1 MSAVSS
7 RVYRFAGFTLEP
19 AERRLSAADKPI
31 ALTPKVFDTL
41 VLLVERAGHIVSK
54 DQLMKEL
61 WPRGYVDESNLT
73 KHIWLIRR
81 ALGEGESESRLIE
94 TVPKVGYRFIAP
106 VSTAEEPAAPAVET
120 TPAAD
125 TTAPQPA
132 ALPVGAAVSAR
143 RGNLSARS
151 WVVVAGAV
159 TVVVLLG
166 VGWRLLV
173 GPRLSSSSGHRG
185 YTVAL
190 VGFSNLSRN
199 PKDAWLAPALSEML
213 GTEFSIARNVQ
224 VIPDELV
231 RDARSGL
238 PAPAAGGYSAAT
250 LAGLRRRL
258 DADYIISGSYLV
270 AGSSDDAPLRVDIA
284 LQDTRTG
291 ILVASVSDQAAVS
304 GLIALATQAGATL
317 RGKLGV
323 GPAEAETLG
332 LIANARPPNLDVARR
347 LGFAL
352 EALRQYDAA
361 RARDELLEA
370 VAEAPGYAPAY
381 ALLAQAW
388 SALGFRDKALA
399 AAGQAEQKS
408 GNLPREQRLRIEA
421 VADASRS
428 EWSKAAAAWGA
439 LMSTRPDSIEYRLQ
453 AIDAEIAA
461 DSLPGA
467 QTMLRGLER
476 LPNAAG
482 DPRVELAAARVAA
495 ELNDPRGSEQHAATA
510 LRLAQRHDSAGLA
523 ADAQLAL
530 AGARTH
536 LNENEEARASLAAA
550 IAGYR
555 SIRNPRGEAAAR
567 TDLALALSNLNH
579 NQEAREEYERALEL
593 YRGIGDLAGVADIY
607 RSLCS
612 LLWVAGD
619 RDGAQAAA
627 RSSLELARETGDQGL
642 QGWNLQALA
651 TIASDE
657 AATDEVLAEYRE
669 VVALDDRAGRQAVWP
684 LANIADV
691 QRLRGEL
698 DAARATC
705 ARALEE
711 ATTLTDPQFAV
722 FSGFTCA
729 LIASDRGDPT
739 GARAGFEEVIRRV
752 GSGGDMTYRDNSL
765 MMIAQLDMDE
775 RRWSAARERL
785 ERASQGF
792 ATAEERTGEADA
804 DAMLALCAQ
813 ALGDTTARD
822 RALQR
827 ARVLRQS
834 MTSRQ
839 EIYFV
844 DIAMARLAADAHSG
858 PSSAEQLLALAADA
872 ERRHWMG
879 WALEAKLAAW
889 QLLRARHAE
898 RAQALYREI
907 DETARRHG
915 FGRILMLLKQP
926 AAGASS
932 TISRPA
938 APALAVTNS
947 EPFCPRVHDP
957 AAFFE
962 LCPG

>member
-1 MSAVSS
+1 MPALSS
-7 RVYRFAGFTLEP
+7 PVYRFAGFTLEP
-19 AERRLSAADKPI
+19 AERRLSMEGKPI

-81 ALGEGESESRLIE
+81 ALGEGETESRLIE

-106 VSTAEEPAAPAVET
+106 LSIVEDAPPPPALGAI
-120 TPAAD
+120 PAAD
-125 TTAPQPA
+125 ATAPQPA
-132 ALPVGAAVSAR
+132 AAPLGAVSAR
-143 RGNLSARS
+143 RRWLSARS
-151 WVVVAGAV
+151 WAVAAS
-159 TVVVLLG
+159 TVAMLVLLG
-166 VGWRLLV
+166 IGWRLLV
-173 GPRLSSSSGHRG
+173 GPDFAPRPGHRG
-185 YTVAL
+185 YTIAL

-199 PKDAWLAPALSEML
+199 PKDAWLAPALGEML
-213 GTEFSIARNVQ
+213 GTEFSIVRNIQ

-231 RDARSGL
+231 RDARSDL

-250 LAGLRRRL
+250 LARLRRRL

-270 AGSSDDAPLRVDIA
+270 AGSADDAPLRVDIE

-291 ILVASVSDQAAVS
+291 AIVASVSDQAAVS
-304 GLIALATQAGATL
+304 GVIALATQAGATL

-323 GPAEAETLG
+323 GSPETGTPG

-352 EALRQYDAA
+352 DALRQYDAA

-408 GNLPREQRLRIEA
+408 ANLPREQRLQIEA
-421 VADASRS
+421 VADFSRS
-428 EWSKAAAAWGA
+428 EWSKAAAAWSA
-439 LMSTRPDSIEYRLQ
+439 LVRVRPDSIEYHLQ

-461 DSLPGA
+461 GSMQGA
-467 QTMLRGLER
+467 QTMLRELEQ

-482 DPRVELAAARVAA
+482 DSRVELAAARVAA
-495 ELNDPRGSEQHAATA
+495 ALDDPRASEQHAAEA
-510 LRLAQRHDSAGLA
+510 LRLAQRHDAAGLI

-536 LNENEEARASLAAA
+536 LNENEEARASLVAA
-550 IAGYR
+550 IAAYR
-555 SIRNPRGEAAAR
+555 AIRNPRGEAAAR
-567 TDLALALSNLNH
+567 ADLALALSNLDRNR
-579 NQEAREEYERALEL
+579 EAREEYERALEL
-593 YRGIGDLAGVADIY
+593 DRGIGDLAGVADIY
-607 RSLCS
+607 RNLCS
-612 LLWVAGD
+612 MLWLAGD

-627 RSSLELARETGDQGL
+627 RSSLELARETGDLGVQA
-642 QGWNLQALA
+642 WNLQALA

-657 AATDEVLAEYRE
+657 AASDEVLAEYRE
-669 VVALDDRAGRQAVWP
+669 VVALDARVGHQTAWP
-684 LANIADV
+684 LTDIADV

-698 DAARATC
+698 GAARATC
-705 ARALEE
+705 ARALAE
-711 ATTLTDPQFAV
+711 AATLSDSQFAV

-729 LIASDRGDPT
+729 QIDSDRGDAAE
-739 GARAGFEEVIRRV
+739 ARAGFEEVIRRV
-752 GSGGDMTYRDNSL
+752 GNGGDTSYRYDSL
-765 MMIAQLDMDE
+765 MMLAQLDMDE
-775 RRWSAARERL
+775 GRWSVARERL

-792 ATAEERTGEADA
+792 AAAEVRTGEADA
-804 DAMLALCAQ
+804 DAMLAMCAQ
-813 ALGDTTARD
+813 ALGDAAARD
-822 RALQR
+822 RALRR

-839 EIYFV
+839 EIYVV
-844 DIAMARLAADAHSG
+844 DIAMARLDDASHSG
-858 PSSAEQLLALAADA
+858 PSSPERLLTLAADA
-872 ERRHWMG
+872 ERRHWVA

-889 QLLRARHAE
+889 QLLRARQAD
-898 RAQALYREI
+898 RAQALYRDI

-915 FGRILMLLKQP
+915 FGRIRMLLKHP
-926 AAGASS
+926 VGGASS
-932 TISRPA
+932 A
-938 APALAVTNS
+938 M
-947 EPFCPRVHDP
+947 PRVR
-957 AAFFE
+957 AQSSTNARS
-962 LCPG
+962 LG

>member
-1 MSAVSS
+1 MSALSKP
-7 RVYRFAGFTLEP
+7 VYRFAGFTLEP
-19 AERRLSAADKPI
+19 TERRLSAAGKPI

-81 ALGEGESESRLIE
+81 ALGEGETDSRLIE

-106 VSTAEEPAAPAVET
+106 VSTAEDSQPPPELRAS
-120 TPAAD
+120 PAAD
-125 TTAPQPA
+125 ATAPQPA
-132 ALPVGAAVSAR
+132 AAPPGIAVSAR
-143 RGNLSARS
+143 RWRLSARS
-151 WVVVAGAV
+151 WLIGASAVAMLM
-159 TVVVLLG
+159 LLG
-166 VGWRLLV
+166 IGWRLMV
-173 GPRLSSSSGHRG
+173 GPRFAASSDHRG
-185 YTVAL
+185 YTIAL
-190 VGFSNLSRN
+190 VGFSNLSGN
-199 PKDAWLAPALSEML
+199 PKDEWLAPALNEML
-213 GTEFSIARNVQ
+213 GTEFTIARNVQ

-231 RDARSGL
+231 RNARSDL
-238 PAPAAGGYSAAT
+238 SSPAAGGYSAAT
-250 LAGLRRRL
+250 LARLRQRL
-258 DADYIISGSYLV
+258 EADYVISGSYLV
-270 AGSSDDAPLRVDIA
+270 AGSSDNAPLRVDIA

-291 ILVASVSDQAAVS
+291 ALVASVSDQAAVS
-304 GLIALATQAGATL
+304 GLIALAAQAGATL

-323 GPAEAETLG
+323 GPPETETLG
-332 LIANARPPNLDVARR
+332 LIANAQPPNLDVARR

-352 EALRQYDAA
+352 DALRQYDAA

-408 GNLPREQRLRIEA
+408 ANLPREQRLRIEA
-421 VADASRS
+421 VADSSRS

-439 LMSTRPDSIEYRLQ
+439 LVRARPDSIEYHLQ
-453 AIDAEIAA
+453 AVDAEIAA
-461 DSLPGA
+461 GSMPGA
-467 QTMLRGLER
+467 QRVLRELER
-476 LPNAAG
+476 LPNTTG

-495 ELNDPRGSEQHAATA
+495 ALDDPRGSEQHAAEA
-510 LRLAQRHDSAGLA
+510 LRLAQRHDSAGLV
-523 ADAQLAL
+523 ADAELAL

-536 LNENEEARASLAAA
+536 LNENEEARASLVAA
-550 IAGYR
+550 IAAYR
-555 SIRNPRGEAAAR
+555 SIRNPRSEAAAR
-567 TDLALALSNLNH
+567 TDLALALSNLDR
-579 NQEAREEYERALEL
+579 NQDAREEYERALEL

-627 RSSLELARETGDQGL
+627 RSSLELARETDDPEL
-642 QGWNLQALA
+642 QAWNLQALA

-657 AATDEVLAEYRE
+657 AASDEVLAEYRE
-669 VVALDDRAGRQAVWP
+669 VVALDARAGRQPVWP

-711 ATTLTDPQFAV
+711 ATTLTDSQFAV

-729 LIASDRGDPT
+729 LIASDRGDAA

-752 GSGGDMTYRDNSL
+752 GSGGDTTYRDNSL

-775 RRWSAARERL
+775 GRWSAACKRL

-804 DAMLALCAQ
+804 DALLALCAQ

-839 EIYFV
+839 EIYVV
-844 DIAMARLAADAHSG
+844 DIAMARLEDTSHSG
-858 PSSAEQLLALAADA
+858 PSSADRLLALAADA

-889 QLLRARHAE
+889 QQLRARHADG
-898 RAQALYREI
+898 AQELHRDI

-915 FGRILMLLKQP
+915 FGRILRLLN
-926 AAGASS
+926 
-932 TISRPA
+932 RP
-938 APALAVTNS
+938 V
-947 EPFCPRVHDP
+947 V
-957 AAFFE
+957 
-962 LCPG
+962 

>member
-1 MSAVSS
+1 MSSLS
-7 RVYRFAGFTLEP
+7 KPVYRFAGFTLEP
-19 AERRLSAADKPI
+19 AERRLSAAGKPI

-81 ALGEGESESRLIE
+81 ALGESETESRLIE

-106 VSTAEEPAAPAVET
+106 VSTGAEAPLSALGP
-120 TPAAD
+120 TPTAD
-125 TTAPQPA
+125 ATSPQPA
-132 ALPVGAAVSAR
+132 AALPGMAVSAR
-143 RGNLSARS
+143 RRWLSARS
-151 WVVVAGAV
+151 WGVAASAV
-159 TVVVLLG
+159 AMSVLLG
-166 VGWRLLV
+166 MGWRLLV
-173 GPRLSSSSGHRG
+173 GPRFAHAPSSGHRG
-185 YTVAL
+185 YTIAL
-190 VGFSNLSRN
+190 IGFSNLSRN

-213 GTEFSIARNVQ
+213 GTEFSMARNVQ

-231 RDARSGL
+231 RDARSDL
-238 PAPAAGGYSAAT
+238 PAPTAGGYSAAT
-250 LAGLRRRL
+250 LARLHRRL
-258 DADYIISGSYLV
+258 DADYVISGSYLV
-270 AGSSDDAPLRVDIA
+270 AGSTDDAPLRVDIA

-291 ILVASVSDQAAVS
+291 ALVASVSEQTEVS
-304 GLIALATQAGATL
+304 GVIALATQSGATL
-317 RGKLGV
+317 RRKLGV
-323 GPAEAETLG
+323 GPPETGTPG

-352 EALRQYDAA
+352 DALRQYDAA

-381 ALLAQAW
+381 SLLAQAW
-388 SALGFRDKALA
+388 SALGFRAKALA
-399 AAGQAEQKS
+399 AAGQAEQNS
-408 GNLPREQRLRIEA
+408 AYLPREQRLQIEA
-421 VADASRS
+421 VADSSRS

-439 LMSTRPDSIEYRLQ
+439 LVHARPDSIEYRLQ
-453 AIDAEIAA
+453 AIDADIAA
-461 DSLPGA
+461 GSMPGA
-467 QTMLRGLER
+467 QTMLRDLER

-495 ELNDPRGSEQHAATA
+495 ALDDPRASEQHAAEA
-510 LRLAQRHDSAGLA
+510 LRLAQRRDAAGLI

-536 LNENEEARASLAAA
+536 LNENEEARASLVAA
-550 IAGYR
+550 IAAYR

-567 TDLALALSNLNH
+567 TDLALALSNLNR

-593 YRGIGDLAGVADIY
+593 DRGIGDLAGVAAIY
-607 RSLCS
+607 RNLCS
-612 LLWVAGD
+612 MLWVAGD

-627 RSSLELARETGDQGL
+627 RHSLELARETGDLTMQA
-642 QGWNLQALA
+642 WNLQALA

-657 AATDEVLAEYRE
+657 SAGDEVLAEYRE
-669 VVALDDRAGRQAVWP
+669 VVALDTRAGHQTAWP

-705 ARALEE
+705 ARALAE
-711 ATTLTDPQFAV
+711 AATLSDPQFAV
-722 FSGFTCA
+722 FSGFVCA
-729 LIASDRGDPT
+729 LIESDRGDAA

-752 GSGGDMTYRDNSL
+752 GSGGDTTYRDNSL

-775 RRWSAARERL
+775 GRWSAARERL

-792 ATAEERTGEADA
+792 AAAEVRTGEADA

-813 ALGDTTARD
+813 TLGDTAARD

-827 ARVLRQS
+827 ARTLRRS

-839 EIYFV
+839 EVYVV
-844 DIAMARLAADAHSG
+844 DIAMARLDDAAHSG
-858 PSSAEQLLALAADA
+858 PSAAERLLILAADA

-879 WALEAKLAAW
+879 WALEAKLVAW
-889 QLLRARHAE
+889 QLLRARHTA
-898 RAQALYREI
+898 RAQALYRDI
-907 DETARRHG
+907 DETAQRQG
-915 FGRILMLLKQP
+915 FGRILMLLKHP
-926 AAGASS
+926 VGAASS
-932 TISRPA
+932 AMRELRAQGSRNA
-938 APALAVTNS
+938 RS
-947 EPFCPRVHDP
+947 F
-957 AAFFE
+957 
-962 LCPG
+962 G